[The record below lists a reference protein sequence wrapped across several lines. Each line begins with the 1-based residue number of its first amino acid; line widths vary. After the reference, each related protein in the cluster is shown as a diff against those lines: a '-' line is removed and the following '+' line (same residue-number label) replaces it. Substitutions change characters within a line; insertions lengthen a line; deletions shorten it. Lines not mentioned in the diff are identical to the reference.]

1 MPDELM
7 NQKNTSGGV
16 LFQKMT
22 KCEKSI
28 FFKKKIWSNFFKNFF
43 GPSEA
48 ESFSDSKMVLLFDF
62 GPLTSYLQRILF
74 FPIENGTLI
83 LIFKFHP
90 WRGLVKEDLN
100 NLRGIQRGDTEEDS
114 EDSYCSCSWFSDLS
128 MTKKVI
134 GILAIIVVITSFSI
148 GLSFTIGWFHFNIL
162 NA

>member
-1 MPDELM
+1 
-7 NQKNTSGGV
+7 
-16 LFQKMT
+16 
-22 KCEKSI
+22 
-28 FFKKKIWSNFFKNFF
+28 
-43 GPSEA
+43 
-48 ESFSDSKMVLLFDF
+48 MVLLFDF